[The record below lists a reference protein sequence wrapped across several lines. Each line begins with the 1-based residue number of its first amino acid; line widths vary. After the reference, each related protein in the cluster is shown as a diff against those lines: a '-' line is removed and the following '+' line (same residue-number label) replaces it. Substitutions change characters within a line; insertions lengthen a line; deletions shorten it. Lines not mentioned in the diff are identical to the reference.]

1 MTAGAVYVVGAGLS
15 GLATSVALAGSGACV
30 VLIEGAG
37 QAGGRCR
44 SYLDPVL
51 DQVIDNGNHLILS
64 GNHATFEYLRTIGS
78 ADRLIGPERARFPF
92 MDVRSG
98 ARWTVAPNNGPLPWW
113 VFSKARRVPDTH
125 FADYAAIG
133 KLLLAS
139 SGKRIDQVIGCRGP
153 LWERLLRPLLLAAL
167 NTEPEAASAGLA
179 AAVLRETLMKGGRA
193 YRPRVASPHL
203 GSTFVDPA
211 LEYLKRKG
219 ADVRFGSRLRR
230 IDFADNRAVTL
241 DFADGPIVLGDNDR
255 VVLATPAWVTTDL
268 LPDVPVPTEFRSIVN
283 AHFAV
288 APPPGAPLMLGI
300 IGGTA
305 EWVFAFPDRI
315 SVTVSGADAIVD
327 REREDLARTL
337 WRDVAAAHR
346 LGPELPPWQ
355 IVKER
360 RATFAATPEQAQWR
374 PKAETRWSN
383 LFLAG
388 DWTDTG
394 LPATIEGAVRS
405 GNRAAELALRPLAR

>member
-1 MTAGAVYVVGAGLS
+1 MTSGKAYVIGAGIS
-15 GLATSVALAGSGACV
+15 GLAASVALANRGARV

-51 DQVIDNGNHLILS
+51 NQTIDNGNHLILS
-64 GNHATFEYLRTIGS
+64 GNHATFAYLRTIGS
-78 ADRLIGPERARFPF
+78 EDRLAGPEYPRFPF
-92 MDVRSG
+92 VDVRSG
-98 ARWTVAPNNGPLPWW
+98 ARWTVSPNEGAIPWW
-113 VFSKARRVPDTH
+113 VFSHARRVPGTSVGEYL
-125 FADYAAIG
+125 AIAKLVAASPS
-133 KLLLAS
+133 L
-139 SGKRIDQVIGCRGP
+139 RIDEVIACSGS

-167 NTEPEAASAGLA
+167 NTEPETASAGLA
-179 AAVLRETLMKGGRA
+179 AAILRETLMKGGWA
-193 YRPRVASPHL
+193 YRPRIAAPHL
-203 GSTFVDPA
+203 GSTFIDPA
-211 LEYLKRKG
+211 LEYLRSNG
-219 ADVRFGSRLRR
+219 AELRFGSRLRR
-230 IDFADNRAVTL
+230 IEFEDGRATTL
-241 DFADGPIVLGDNDR
+241 EVADGPIALGTNDH
-255 VVLATPAWVTTDL
+255 VVLATPAWVTADL
-268 LPDVPVPTEFRSIVN
+268 LPDLPVPNEFRSIVN

-288 APPPGAPLMLGI
+288 VPSAGAPLMIGI

-327 REREDLARTL
+327 RDREDLAKTM
-337 WRDVAAAHR
+337 WRDVATAHG

-360 RATFAATPEQAQWR
+360 RATFAATPEQAKRR

-405 GNRAAELALRPLAR
+405 GHRAAELALRELTR

>member
-1 MTAGAVYVVGAGLS
+1 MTTGTAYVIGAGLS
-15 GLATSVALAGSGACV
+15 GLAASVALAQSGLRV

-51 DQVIDNGNHLILS
+51 NQTIDNGNHLILS
-64 GNHATFEYLRTIGS
+64 GNHATLAYLRTIGS
-78 ADRLIGPERARFPF
+78 ADRLAGPEHARFPF
-92 MDVRSG
+92 VDVHTG
-98 ARWTVAPNNGPLPWW
+98 KRWTVAPNDGPLAWW
-113 VFSKARRVPDTH
+113 VFSKARRVPDTR
-125 FADYAAIG
+125 FREYAAIG
-133 KLLLAS
+133 RLLLAR
-139 SGKRIDQVIGCRGP
+139 GHKRIDQVIPCRGL
-153 LWERLLRPLLLAAL
+153 LWDRLLRPLLLAAL
-167 NTEPEAASAGLA
+167 NTEPETASAALA
-179 AAVLRETLMKGGRA
+179 AAVLREILLKGGRA
-193 YRPRVASPHL
+193 YRPRIASPHL
-203 GSTFVDPA
+203 GSTFIDPA
-211 LEYLKRKG
+211 LQYLSDHG

-230 IDFADNRAVTL
+230 IEFVDRHALSL
-241 DFADGPIVLGDNDR
+241 DFADGPIALGANDG
-255 VVLATPAWVTTDL
+255 VVLATPAWVAADL
-268 LPDVPVPTEFRSIVN
+268 LPDVLTPTEFRSIVN
-283 AHFAV
+283 AHFAT
-288 APPPGAPLMLGI
+288 ASPAGAPLMIGM

-327 REREDLARTL
+327 RDREDLANTL
-337 WRDVAAAHR
+337 WRDVAAVHG

-360 RATFAATPEQAQWR
+360 RATLAATPEQAR
-374 PKAETRWSN
+374 RRAKTETRWSN

-405 GNRAAELALRPLAR
+405 GDRAAELALRSLRR

>member
-1 MTAGAVYVVGAGLS
+1 MSSGTVYVIGAGLA
-15 GLATSVALAGSGACV
+15 GLAASVALASRGARV

-51 DQVIDNGNHLILS
+51 NQVIDNGNHLILS
-64 GNHATFEYLRTIGS
+64 GNSATFEYLRTIGS
-78 ADRLIGPERARFPF
+78 ADRLAGPERARFPF
-92 MDVRSG
+92 VDVRNG
-98 ARWTVAPNNGPLPWW
+98 ARWSVAPNEGAIPWW
-113 VFSKARRVPDTH
+113 VFSKRGRVPSTSIRE
-125 FADYAAIG
+125 YLAIA
-133 KLLLAS
+133 KLLVAS
-139 SGKRIDQVIGCRGP
+139 SGRRIDEVIACRGN
-153 LWERLLRPLLLAAL
+153 LWGRLLRPLLLAAL
-167 NTEPEAASAGLA
+167 NTEPKTASAGLA
-179 AAVLRETLMKGGRA
+179 AAILRETLMKGGRA
-193 YRPRVASPHL
+193 YRPRIASPHL

-211 LEYLKRKG
+211 IDYLKGKG
-219 ADVRFGSRLRR
+219 AKVRFGARLRR
-230 IDFADNRAVTL
+230 IEFVNERATTL
-241 DFADGPIVLGDNDR
+241 DIADGPISLSEIDR
-255 VVLATPAWVTTDL
+255 VVLATPAWVTADL
-268 LPDVPVPTEFRSIVN
+268 LPDVMVPNEFCSIVN
-283 AHFAV
+283 AHFAI
-288 APPPGAPLMLGI
+288 APPPGAPLMIGI

-327 REREDLARTL
+327 REREELARTL
-337 WRDVAAAHR
+337 WRDVALAHG

-360 RATFAATPEQAQWR
+360 RATFAATPEQAKRRAQ
-374 PKAETRWSN
+374 AETRWRN

-405 GNRAAELALRPLAR
+405 GNRAAELALRALPR

>member
-1 MTAGAVYVVGAGLS
+1 MRSGTVYVIGAGLS
-15 GLATSVALAGSGACV
+15 GLAAGVALARGDARV

-51 DQVIDNGNHLILS
+51 NQIIDNGNHLILS
-64 GNHATFEYLRTIGS
+64 GNHATFGYLRTIGS
-78 ADRLIGPERARFPF
+78 ADRLAGPTQARFPF
-92 MDVRSG
+92 MDVRNG
-98 ARWTVAPNNGPLPWW
+98 ARWTVSANQGPIAWW
-113 VFSKARRVPDTH
+113 VFSRSRRVPTSS
-125 FADYAAIG
+125 IG
-133 KLLLAS
+133 EYLSIAKLLTAS
-139 SGKRIDQVIGCRGP
+139 PGKRVEEVIACHGN

-167 NTEPEAASAGLA
+167 NTEPEIASAGLA
-179 AAVLRETLMKGGRA
+179 TAVLRETLMKGGRA
-193 YRPRVASPHL
+193 YRPRIAAPHL
-203 GSTFVDPA
+203 GGTFIDPA
-211 LEYLKRKG
+211 IAYLKSRG

-230 IDFADNRAVTL
+230 IA
-241 DFADGPIVLGDNDR
+241 FADGRATSLDFDGPIALSDNDC
-255 VVLATPAWVTTDL
+255 VVLATPAWVTAEL
-268 LPDVPVPTEFRSIVN
+268 VPDVRAPTEFRSIVN
-283 AHFAV
+283 AHFAI
-288 APPPGAPLMLGI
+288 APPVNAPLMIGV

-305 EWVFAFPDRI
+305 EWVFAFADRI

-327 REREDLARTL
+327 RDREELAKIL
-337 WRDVAAAHR
+337 WCDVAAALG

-360 RATFAATPEQAQWR
+360 RATFAATPEQAKR
-374 PKAETRWSN
+374 RAKAETRWSN

-405 GNRAAELALRPLAR
+405 GNRAAELALRSSSR

>member
-1 MTAGAVYVVGAGLS
+1 MTTGTVYVIGAGLS
-15 GLATSVALAGSGACV
+15 GLAASVALARSGPRV

-51 DQVIDNGNHLILS
+51 NQMIDNGNHLIVS
-64 GNHATFEYLRTIGS
+64 GNHATFSYLRIIGS
-78 ADRLIGPERARFPF
+78 ADRLAGPEQARFPF
-92 MDVRSG
+92 VDVRSG
-98 ARWTVAPNNGPLPWW
+98 ARWTVAPNDGPLAWW
-113 VFSKARRVPDTH
+113 VFSKTRRVPDTWLGE
-125 FADYAAIG
+125 YLAIAR
-133 KLLLAS
+133 LLAAS
-139 SGKRIDQVIGCRGP
+139 PGRRIEEVIVCDGL

-167 NTEPEAASAGLA
+167 NTQPETASAALA
-179 AAVLRETLMKGGRA
+179 GAVLRETLMKGGRA

-203 GSTFVDPA
+203 GSTFIDPA
-211 LEYLKRKG
+211 LEYLKRQG
-219 ADVRFGSRLRR
+219 AEVRFGSRVRR
-230 IDFADNRAVTL
+230 IEFADDRATIL
-241 DFADGPIVLGDNDR
+241 DFADGPIALSKDDR

-268 LPDVPVPTEFRSIVN
+268 LPDVRTPTEFRSIVN
-283 AHFAV
+283 AHFAI
-288 APPPGAPLMLGI
+288 APPPGAPLMIGI

-305 EWVFAFPDRI
+305 EWVFAFPERI

-327 REREDLARTL
+327 REREDLAKTL
-337 WRDVAAAHR
+337 WRDVAAAH
-346 LGPELPPWQ
+346 GPPAELPAWQ

-360 RATFAATPEQAQWR
+360 RATFAATPEQAKR
-374 PKAETRWSN
+374 RATAETRWAN

-405 GNRAAELALRPLAR
+405 GNRAAELALRSLSR